1 MKKVR
6 TSDEIQSEINR
17 LEWEL
22 KELREELY
30 ASNAINNPS
39 YDEYKNKWVFY
50 DAYENGWSYIYVLGV
65 VPDDY
70 LCFYSDMSIYNTVQN
85 IMEKYNKK
93 AIFDDLDKYDYL
105 AKESD
110 FIEVTEWHNGEGWDI
125 YINDTH
131 ISLTSGQ
138 LDAINYLT
146 KSLDLSK

>member
-50 DAYENGWSYIYVLGV
+50 DAYEKWMV
-65 VPDDY
+65 VY
-70 LCFYSDMSIYNTVQN
+70 LCSRSC
-85 IMEKYNKK
+85 
-93 AIFDDLDKYDYL
+93 
-105 AKESD
+105 SR
-110 FIEVTEWHNGEGWDI
+110 
-125 YINDTH
+125 
-131 ISLTSGQ
+131 
-138 LDAINYLT
+138 
-146 KSLDLSK
+146 

>member
-22 KELREELY
+22 EELREELY

-70 LCFYSDMSIYNTVQN
+70 LCFYGYGVD
-85 IMEKYNKK
+85 
-93 AIFDDLDKYDYL
+93 YDEQSGRL
-105 AKESD
+105 
-110 FIEVTEWHNGEGWDI
+110 T
-125 YINDTH
+125 
-131 ISLTSGQ
+131 LTSQ
-138 LDAINYLT
+138 EYPKNFHIDYPNNMTIIDKDEVVNNVLR
-146 KSLDLSK
+146 SLSIELEEYF

>member
-50 DAYENGWSYIYVLGV
+50 DAYENGDTNGMMKITF
-65 VPDDY
+65 Y
-70 LCFYSDMSIYNTVQN
+70 LHI
-85 IMEKYNKK
+85 IL
-93 AIFDDLDKYDYL
+93 IL
-105 AKESD
+105 
-110 FIEVTEWHNGEGWDI
+110 NGIG
-125 YINDTH
+125 T
-131 ISLTSGQ
+131 
-138 LDAINYLT
+138 
-146 KSLDLSK
+146 

>member
-50 DAYENGWSYIYVLGV
+50 DAYENGW
-65 VPDDY
+65 
-70 LCFYSDMSIYNTVQN
+70 
-85 IMEKYNKK
+85 
-93 AIFDDLDKYDYL
+93 
-105 AKESD
+105 
-110 FIEVTEWHNGEGWDI
+110 HNGEGWDI

-138 LDAINYLT
+138 LDAINYLI